1 MKKTMSRALSV
12 ILAVLMLASAMPFAF
27 AAEPIVLTEANI
39 AVWPTC
45 EGEIYFGQKVS
56 DGIILSGGVVTSDG
70 TESGTI
76 IPGKFEF
83 VDPNLQPTSAS
94 SAFRASVKFIP
105 DDIQSY
111 TGFEVADSRNV
122 TFAVKKATPVL
133 ADEENDLPVAAN
145 VEAGAKL
152 STSTLSGGQVKNP
165 YNADEPK
172 ALAGYWRWT
181 KGTTIVN
188 ESGYYQARMVISG
201 YETIY
206 RDVWVQ
212 IAGDVP
218 ETSIETMPAVPV
230 LTYDGKTTWSEI
242 EFVGGKAVVKD
253 TTTEVSGKFKV
264 VGSWVDKVILAGSY
278 EIDVKFIPNDETQA
292 LPYEFKIPVTVN
304 AAPITFE
311 TEDGTGV
318 PTITVD
324 YGKKTNDDMALLLKQ
339 YVPEDVQIQY
349 IDFYGLDGQLLEHA
363 NKIYDPGSY
372 TLTCRGLT
380 QNKNYAT
387 TMLTFNLVVNP
398 ITITPAIEGNGNRM
412 IIRDVTG
419 QYNPKGTF
427 DLYIN
432 DELVKEDIPYNEY
445 FTWEHTTSGDKN
457 FKAVYKPGDDNRY
470 EIDPITRND
479 TGIILEWNVVA
490 NNTEIA
496 PKKYAY
502 NSAVTLAAPAY
513 DPATPDKPYY
523 GFAGWEDVNGNTG
536 LAEEQLKNAEI
547 TFTMPDADVELK
559 ATYKFSIKLFFE
571 WILAQITQFFTF
583 IVNAVKDLIAL
594 V

>member
-12 ILAVLMLASAMPFAF
+12 ILAVLMLASAMPVAF
-27 AAEPIVLTEANI
+27 AAEPVALTEANV
-39 AVWPTC
+39 ATWPTAS
-45 EGEIYFGQKVS
+45 GEIFYGQKIS
-56 DGIILSGGVVTSDG
+56 EGITLSGGNVTTDG
-70 TESGTI
+70 TASGTS
-76 IPGKFEF
+76 IPGHFDFIDSESRPSLG
-83 VDPNLQPTSAS
+83 VAS
-94 SAFRASVKFIP
+94 LMFIP
-105 DDIQSY
+105 DDIQNYS
-111 TGFEVADSRNV
+111 GFQVEYAWDVMFTIKNTV
-122 TFAVKKATPVL
+122 PVL
-133 ADEENDLPVAAN
+133 VSETDLPTATK
-145 VEAGAKL
+145 VEVGARI
-152 STSTLSGGQVKNP
+152 STSTLTGGQVKNP
-165 YNADEPK
+165 YSGEVIDANWK
-172 ALAGYWRWT
+172 WSSSRT
-181 KGTTIVN
+181 KVN
-188 ESGYYQARMVISG
+188 ESGYYEAKLSAGSG
-201 YETIY
+201 YEVITMMVY
-206 RDVWVQ
+206 VGL
-212 IAGDVP
+212 AGEAD
-218 ETSIETMPAVPV
+218 ETSIATPPSFGELAYIPGMTWGELSLTGGTAVIK
-230 LTYDGKTTWSEI
+230 G
-242 EFVGGKAVVKD
+242 
-253 TTTEVSGKFKV
+253 TTTEV
-264 VGSWVDKVILAGSY
+264 AGSFAVTDTWKDRAVSAG
-278 EIDVKFIPNDETQA
+278 EFNVDVKFTPEDETVAMASVTQVA
-292 LPYEFKIPVTVN
+292 VTV
-304 AAPITFE
+304 ATAPITFE

-324 YGKKTNDDMALLLKQ
+324 YGKKTNDDMGLMLKQ

-372 TLTCRGLT
+372 TFTCRART

-387 TMLTFNLVVNP
+387 TMLTFNVVINKVKINP
-398 ITITPAIEGNGNRM
+398 QIEGNGNRM

-571 WILAQITQFFTF
+571 WVLAQITQFFTF

-594 V
+594 A

>member
-1 MKKTMSRALSV
+1 MKKTFNRALSV
-12 ILAVLMLASAMPFAF
+12 ILAVVMLAMAMPVAF
-27 AAEPIVLTEANI
+27 GAEPIVLTEANI
-39 AVWPTC
+39 AVWPTY
-45 EGEIYFGQKVS
+45 EGEIYFGQKLS
-56 DGIILSGGVVTSDG
+56 DGMSVVGGTVTSDG
-70 TESGTI
+70 TSEGAV

-83 VDPNLQPTSAS
+83 VDSSHIPTQINNYAALRFVPEDS
-94 SAFRASVKFIP
+94 
-105 DDIQSY
+105 QNY
-111 TGFEVADSRNV
+111 TGFEISNNNTNAIYS
-122 TFAVKKATPVL
+122 VKKATPELV
-133 ADEENDLPVAAN
+133 DEVNDPPVSTK
-145 VEAGAKL
+145 VEAAGKRL
-152 STSTLSGGQVKNP
+152 STTTLSGGTLRNP
-165 YNADEPK
+165 YTKEIIESGK
-172 ALAGYWRWT
+172 WT
-181 KGTTIVN
+181 WSKRTTVVN
-188 ESGYYQARMVISG
+188 ESGYYEAKSSCGTSYEVIKMMVYVGI
-201 YETIY
+201 E
-206 RDVWVQ
+206 
-212 IAGDVP
+212 GDAD
-218 ETSIETMPAVPV
+218 ETSIATPPSFGELAYIPGMTWGELSLTGGTAVIK
-230 LTYDGKTTWSEI
+230 G
-242 EFVGGKAVVKD
+242 
-253 TTTEVSGKFKV
+253 TTTKV
-264 VGSWVDKVILAGSY
+264 AGSFAVTDIWKDRAVSAG
-278 EIDVKFIPNDETQA
+278 EFNVDVKFTPEDETVAMASVTQVA
-292 LPYEFKIPVTVN
+292 VTV
-304 AAPITFE
+304 ATAPITFE

-324 YGKKTNDDMALLLKQ
+324 YGKKTNDDMGLMLKQ

-363 NKIYDPGSY
+363 NKIYDPGTY

-412 IIRDVTG
+412 IIRDVKG

-594 V
+594 A

>member
-1 MKKTMSRALSV
+1 MKKTFSRALSV

-27 AAEPIVLTEANI
+27 ATTELSEANI
-39 AVWPTC
+39 TVWPEVTGTC
-45 EGEIYFGQKVS
+45 YYGQAIG
-56 DGIILSGGVVTSDG
+56 DGFTVSGGEVQYNGTVVTG
-70 TESGTI
+70 R
-76 IPGKFEF
+76 FEF
-83 VDPNLQPTSAS
+83 NNPNATSNPKSNYIAEYRFIPDEEMSYSSFVTTTTNENSPKLTISKGIPNLQ
-94 SAFRASVKFIP
+94 
-105 DDIQSY
+105 
-111 TGFEVADSRNV
+111 
-122 TFAVKKATPVL
+122 
-133 ADEENDLPVAAN
+133 DENNPPVASE
-145 VEAGAKL
+145 VEPGATL
-152 STSTLSGGQVKNP
+152 STSTISGGTMIDKYSNKVLSVGASKW
-165 YNADEPK
+165 K
-172 ALAGYWRWT
+172 WT
-181 KGTTIVN
+181 DSTTVVN
-188 ESGYYQARMVISG
+188 ESGYYDATFKVMGTYLRF
-201 YETIY
+201 YDTATTKIY
-206 RDVWVQ
+206 VKVK
-212 IAGDVP
+212 GDVP
-218 ETSIETMPAVPV
+218 EIIEYPSIET
-230 LTYDGKTTWSEI
+230 LTYNPNITWADVEI
-242 EFVGGKAVVKD
+242 KGGKAVVSGTENEVLGTFSIKD
-253 TTTEVSGKFKV
+253 EWKDITPY
-264 VGSWVDKVILAGSY
+264 VGEYKIDINFTPVDKK
-278 EIDVKFIPNDETQA
+278 IDAVNFE
-292 LPYEFKIPVTVN
+292 IPVVVST
-304 AAPITFE
+304 APITFE

-324 YGKKTNDDMALLLKQ
+324 YGKKTNDDMGLMLKQ

-363 NKIYDPGSY
+363 NKIYDPGTY

-412 IIRDVTG
+412 IIRDVKG

-470 EIDPITRND
+470 EIDPTTRND

-502 NSAVTLAAPAY
+502 NSAVTLVAPAY

-571 WILAQITQFFTF
+571 WVLAQITQFFTF

-594 V
+594 A